1 MTKSHRINRINW
13 TLILG
18 IPSALAALAS
28 VLTFVISKDFRCN
41 VTHLVGI
48 KSAQCA
54 DNPIAPNINLLV
66 STESGEPIENAKVEF
81 IGIDNPEPR
90 YTDNSGFVAAQI
102 KNEGFIIV
110 RVRAKN
116 YPTQNTTINV
126 NTQQVTTREIRLSQ
140 SGTPAVKDLN
150 PTPTSI
156 PTPTPTPTPIAA
168 TTPISTNP
176 APAVLPITEVWGS
189 VTFQLDSCT
198 RKKSNI
204 VSCHFSLISTQ
215 DINFQMSLANFTRIV
230 DGSNNPYYVNK
241 GYSGKLAAGVNND
254 LPLNMVK
261 DAHSNVIIDFAGVPD
276 SVSQAFLLNVRLNG
290 GNNLEFRNIP
300 IQ

>member
-1 MTKSHRINRINW
+1 MIGGCYQILCCSWLLYLAIKQCIN
-13 TLILG
+13 
-18 IPSALAALAS
+18 
-28 VLTFVISKDFRCN
+28 
-41 VTHLVGI
+41 THLVGI
-48 KSAQCA
+48 KSTQCA
-54 DNPIAPNINLLV
+54 DNSIPPNINLLV

-90 YTDNSGFVAAQI
+90 YTDNSGFVAARI

-150 PTPTSI
+150 PTPTPIPI
-156 PTPTPTPTPIAA
+156 PTPTPTPTA
-168 TTPISTNP
+168 TTPVSTNP
-176 APAVLPITEVWGS
+176 APAVLPLTEVWGS
-189 VTFQLDSCT
+189 VAFQLDSCT
-198 RKKSNI
+198 RKKGNI

-215 DINFQMSLANFTRIV
+215 DVNFNVSLANDTRIV

-241 GYSGKLAAGVNND
+241 GYSGKLAAGFNNN

-276 SVSQAFLLNVRLNG
+276 SVSQAFLLNLTLVGRG
-290 GNNLEFRNIP
+290 NLEFRNIP